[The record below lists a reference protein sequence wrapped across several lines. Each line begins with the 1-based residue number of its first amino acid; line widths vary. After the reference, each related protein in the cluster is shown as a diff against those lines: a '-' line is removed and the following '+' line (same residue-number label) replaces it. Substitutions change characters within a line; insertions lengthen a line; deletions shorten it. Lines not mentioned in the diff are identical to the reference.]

1 MKHKFLS
8 VGFIISCFLLS
19 SCGGTPVNNDDNNKP
34 QNPSIGNIIVGD
46 VRVQILDENTFRFE
60 EKYKGGFE
68 DENTFFIPNR
78 DDYKGAVF
86 TEEDKDGYHVIDL
99 GDTEIYV
106 PSAGTLEGIYITY
119 KQTKIYEYKD
129 IANSGELPSP
139 RATPNAFAIADSP
152 RILIPDGGYTYRS
165 DADELSNYVIED
177 DVRDVYVVTPLKDG
191 RKLRKL
197 YTNLTGK
204 AEMVRLQTLGVWDSK
219 YYAYSDKTALEEI
232 AQYDKYDL
240 PLDNMVI
247 DTDWRRSYGADGIGY
262 DVNTDLFPDM
272 EGFLADCEELGIDIM
287 FNDHPE
293 PAEGSSSLLDP
304 IDVKYREDNLTKYLK
319 MGLDYWWY
327 DRNWSVALD
336 TPISS
341 INPETWGMYL
351 FHDVTEHAFQEL
363 AGSDQ
368 IYRRPIIMANADD
381 IYHGAYRDIKN
392 TASHRYSMTWTG
404 DIYSPA
410 YSLAQEVA
418 NMIKGGINDIAYLNS
433 DLGGH
438 QGNPSNELYTR
449 WIQYGALTP
458 IFRPHSSK
466 YNQRYRQ
473 PWLYG
478 DEALNISREY
488 MKMRYR
494 LLGLFYQLAYEN
506 WDTGLPL
513 VRSLEFNWA
522 DDKNAARYD
531 EWTLGDNILFAPITD
546 DIYNSIPVDWI
557 DGTVKAT
564 YYNNTS
570 LDGEPAATMEYN
582 TFDFQW
588 GSSSPIAGVNADNFS
603 GKFEAKITPT
613 QDTSFALT
621 VDDGVRV
628 YIDDELVLDKWMA
641 NDSVTYEIG
650 DLKANKSYNIRV
662 EYYEGSG
669 NAYLTLN
676 YKNTSGLDT
685 KSFYLPEGEWLN
697 VFSGEVY
704 EGKKSYTEKFTLEES
719 PIFVKL
725 GSVTP
730 LLDYQ
735 DNTSKFDWSQITYD
749 VYPSK
754 TGSSSS
760 YLYEDDTETTAYK
773 YGQNRK
779 TPYESYFDEEEGCFV
794 VKVGKSEGEFDGGDA
809 FSKREMNFRIH
820 QVGDFTNIK
829 KVTVND
835 SLVSANIIQKD
846 NGFPFSTEGGSRD
859 SDVLSVDVSSGLDQE
874 NIIKIYIK

>member
-8 VGFIISCFLLS
+8 VGFIISSFLLS
-19 SCGGTPVNNDDNNKP
+19 SCGGTPANNEGEDKP
-34 QNPSIGNIIVGD
+34 QDPSIGNIIVGD

-78 DDYKGAVF
+78 DEYKGAVF

-106 PSAGTLEGIYITY
+106 PSAGTLEGIYVTY
-119 KQTKIYEYKD
+119 KQTKIYEYED
-129 IANSGELPSP
+129 ITNSGELPSP
-139 RATPNAFAIADSP
+139 RATPNAFAIVDSP

-165 DADELSNYVIED
+165 DADKLSNYVIEE
-177 DVRDVYVVTPLKDG
+177 DVRDVYVVTPLKDS

-204 AEMVRLQTLGVWDSK
+204 AEMVRLQTLGAWDSK

-232 AQYDKYDL
+232 AQYKKYDL

-272 EGFLADCEELGIDIM
+272 EGFLAQCEELGIDIM

-293 PAEGSSSLLDP
+293 PVDGSTSLLDP

-327 DRNWSVALD
+327 DRNWTVALD
-336 TPISS
+336 TPVAS

-351 FHDVTEHAFQEL
+351 FHDVTKHAFQEM

-381 IYHGAYRDIKN
+381 IKHGTYNGVKN
-392 TASHRYSMTWTG
+392 TASHRYSITWTG
-404 DIYSPA
+404 DIYSPS
-410 YSLAQEVA
+410 YSLAQEVE

-488 MKMRYR
+488 LKMRYR

-506 WDTGLPL
+506 WDSGMPL
-513 VRSLEFNWA
+513 IRSLEFNWA

-557 DGTVKAT
+557 DGSVKAT
-564 YYNNTS
+564 YYNNTN
-570 LDGEPAATMEYN
+570 LEGEPAATMEYN
-582 TFDFQW
+582 NFDFEW
-588 GSSSPIAGVNADNFS
+588 GTASPIAGVNADNFS
-603 GKFEAKITPT
+603 ASFEAKITPT
-613 QDTSFALT
+613 QDTQFALT

-669 NAYLTLN
+669 NAFLTLN

-697 VFSGEVY
+697 VFNGKVY
-704 EGKKSYTEKFTLEES
+704 EGKKSYTEKFNLEES

-725 GSVTP
+725 GSITP
-730 LLDYQ
+730 LLDYE
-735 DNTSKFDWSQITYD
+735 DNTSKFDWSHITYD

-754 TGSSSS
+754 KGSCSS
-760 YLYEDDTETTAYK
+760 YLYEDDTETTGYK
-773 YGQNRK
+773 YGQYRK
-779 TPYESYFDEEEGCFV
+779 SPYESYFDEKENCFV
-794 VKVGKSEGEFDGGDA
+794 VKLGKSEGTFKRSDA
-809 FSKREMNFRIH
+809 FSSRNIDLRIH
-820 QVGDFTNIK
+820 QIGDFSNIK

-835 SLVSANIIQKD
+835 TLVSANVIQKD

-859 SDVLSVDVSSGLDQE
+859 SDLLNVKLNSGLDQE
-874 NIIKIYIK
+874 NIIKIYID